1 MKLKDN
7 EAAVNNDES
16 LKILE
21 SMIGYSSYIL
31 PGLKTV
37 KENGRILQHQ

>member
-1 MKLKDN
+1 MIKAMK
-7 EAAVNNDES
+7 AAVNNDDS
-16 LKILE
+16 LKVLE
-21 SMIGYSSYIL
+21 SMNGCSPHTL